1 MKYFIKHCQVRFIK
15 AVEKKKASFLAVVS
29 QILQQ
34 FTQRYSRRFINVRGA
49 VVSNYAR
56 KGMNHYAEQK
66 TLTDVWS

>member
-1 MKYFIKHCQVRFIK
+1 M
-15 AVEKKKASFLAVVS
+15 EKKKASFLAVVS

-66 TLTDVWS
+66 TLTDVWG